1 MSLEYGVLSL
11 TGSSYPWSPMRMTL
25 TPPGRRGSE
34 GPEDTIVEDA
44 TREELEAAA
53 DRMFEILPKPAAT
66 VDE

>member
-1 MSLEYGVLSL
+1 
-11 TGSSYPWSPMRMTL
+11 MRMTL